1 MLHFSCKNVSTWDNC
16 LFVFCPL
23 VYLPFLCLL
32 FAFWA
37 ALQCIAAKMS
47 QPGRTGPED
56 DYTQHY
62 AAENGSTSANGTK
75 YLEKERGCKFDFF
88 AQGSVSREPIK
99 AGDKSPLSSA
109 TRKFELKICFFLLST
124 KKKDGLVLS
133 LVL

>member
-1 MLHFSCKNVSTWDNC
+1 MS
-16 LFVFCPL
+16 
-23 VYLPFLCLL
+23 FLS
-32 FAFWA
+32 FWA

-75 YLEKERGCKFDFF
+75 SLAEKERRREVVNLIFF

-109 TRKFELKICFFLLST
+109 TRKFELKICF
-124 KKKDGLVLS
+124 S
-133 LVL
+133 LHKEERWACFVVDIMIPTQGTTGIVVMHR

>member
-1 MLHFSCKNVSTWDNC
+1 
-16 LFVFCPL
+16 
-23 VYLPFLCLL
+23 
-32 FAFWA
+32 
-37 ALQCIAAKMS
+37 MS
-47 QPGRTGPED
+47 QPGTTGPED

-109 TRKFELKICFFLLST
+109 TRKFELKICMFFSFDKEERWSCFVVDIMIPT
-124 KKKDGLVLS
+124 QGTTGIV
-133 LVL
+133 VMHR